1 MANAWG
7 LRDDCGICPGCRRVI
22 PGGKPCDLD
31 GSIARP
37 IVTIEDKQTLIDAVW
52 GPPVKRAELMHRLT
66 TRTTTTRARMAT
78 ALTLGAA
85 CAVVAN
91 AFGVTSGAEA
101 IVAGILGT
109 MFGVSVKSPKRILI
123 PSGGTAIAP
132 QPRFAAGQILPCE
145 AVVAPGS
152 GTDCAAWALEL
163 RYDGRWGSRITLR
176 VGASA
181 GFDVALD
188 GGERV
193 RIPAGPLW
201 FEGTLPQLDE
211 MESHMLEEM
220 LRALDPTRSG
230 DTETWPLFPFNVIS
244 EQTLQIGDRI
254 EILGAVERELVVG
267 QEDAMYRDAPASV
280 LVPRTTSALRLI
292 SAR

>member
-7 LRDDCGICPGCRRVI
+7 LRDDCGICPRCRRVV

-37 IVTIEDKQTLIDAVW
+37 IGTMEDKQALVDAIW
-52 GPPVKRAELMHRLT
+52 GPPVKRTELMHRLT
-66 TRTTTTRARMAT
+66 ARTTTTKARIAA
-78 ALTLGAA
+78 ALTLGAT
-85 CAVVAN
+85 CAVVMN
-91 AFGVTSGAEA
+91 ALGVTSGAEA
-101 IVAGILGT
+101 LVAGILGT
-109 MFGVSVKSPKRILI
+109 VFGVSVKSPKRILI
-123 PSGGTAIAP
+123 PSGGTVIAP
-132 QPRFAAGQILPCE
+132 QPRFAAGEILPCE

-152 GTDCAAWALEL
+152 GTECAAWALEL

-201 FEGTLPQLDE
+201 FEGTLPQLDD

-220 LRALDPTRSG
+220 LRTLDPTRTG
-230 DTETWPLFPFNVIS
+230 DTETWPLFPFNIIS

-254 EILGAVERELVVG
+254 EILGAVERELVSG
-267 QEDAMYRDAPASV
+267 QKDAMYRDAPASV
-280 LVPRTTSALRLI
+280 LVPRASPALRLI
-292 SAR
+292 APR